1 MLKVLLVDDEPFI
14 MQGLKVLFNWEQEE
28 FEIVKTA
35 SDGEEALEFLKEC
48 PVDLI
53 IADINMPGINGLELL
68 EKIRGE
74 AISDAYFM
82 FLSGY
87 ADFSYAQKA
96 ISYECTDYLLK
107 PVEKEELIE
116 ALKKV
121 RKKNNQRVETRQ
133 TSVKMERA
141 YQARNMISVILGK
154 YDSSNLEYVK
164 EYTRFSEVIYYV
176 EIELD
181 GMQLEEEITDLEKR
195 EYQRKLFQ
203 SCLDFL
209 KEDGNHCIFD
219 VSGQEKIY
227 DVGFVFCDYMSRKEG
242 MTESQ
247 YLEYFQKYLQDAIG
261 LPVVML
267 VGKKVNDIAKIT
279 MSYRAAIMLR
289 SFQGFHQKKSIYYY
303 EEDIQVTNTGIV
315 LCKHSVDQLIQ
326 AIEQNVSPAIIK
338 GVSVFFEEMKAKK
351 LSEKIINLNINYLL
365 FQLIHLATEQDDGI
379 NQEEILRMISESTF
393 DEAIMR
399 GSKAHITRFACE
411 YGDYLTQLR
420 KKVSRGILAEVE
432 KEIWEHYAENLTLKD
447 LSEKYYVNSA
457 YLGQLFRKKYG
468 QSFKDYLNAYRI
480 EQAATLLLRTDDKIY
495 CIAEAVGYHDPD
507 YFVNRFI
514 TLKGCTPA
522 RFRKQAQD
530 EPLIAIKNNKK
541 Q

>member
-1 MLKVLLVDDEPFI
+1 MLRVLLVDDEPFI
-14 MQGLKVLFNWEQEE
+14 LQGLKVLFDWETEG

-35 SDGEEALEFLKEC
+35 GDGEEALKYLKEQQ
-48 PVDLI
+48 VDLI

-74 AISDAYFM
+74 NISDAYFV

-96 ISYECTDYLLK
+96 ISYECTYYLLK
-107 PVEKEELIE
+107 PVEKEELLKV
-116 ALKKV
+116 LKKV
-121 RKKNNQRVETRQ
+121 LEKNEKRIETIQ

-141 YQARNMISVILGK
+141 YLARNMISVILGK
-154 YDSSNLEYVK
+154 YDSANLEYVK
-164 EYTRFSEVIYYV
+164 DYTRFSDFLYYV

-181 GMQLEEEITDLEKR
+181 GMQLEDEITDQEKR

-219 VSGQEKIY
+219 VSGHEKIY
-227 DVGFVFCDYMSRKEG
+227 DVGFVFCDYMAHQEG
-242 MTESQ
+242 MTESK

-261 LPVVML
+261 LPVIML
-267 VGKKVNDIAKIT
+267 VGKKVNDISQIAK
-279 MSYRAAIMLR
+279 SYRAASMLR
-289 SFQGFHQKKSIYYY
+289 SFQGFHSKKNIYYY

-315 LCKHSVDQLIQ
+315 LCKQSLDQLVQ
-326 AIEQNVSPAIIK
+326 AVEQNNSATIIK
-338 GVSVFFEEMKAKK
+338 GVSVFFEEMQSKG

-393 DEAIMR
+393 DEGIMR

-420 KKVSRGILAEVE
+420 KKVSRGVLSEVE
-432 KEIWEHYAENLTLKD
+432 KEVQEHYADNLTLKD

-480 EQAATLLLRTDDKIY
+480 EQAATRLLRTDDKIY

-514 TLKGCTPA
+514 AQKGCTPA
-522 RFRKQAQD
+522 RFRKQAQ
-530 EPLIAIKNNKK
+530 EQRAN
-541 Q
+541 

>member
-1 MLKVLLVDDEPFI
+1 MLRVLLVDDEPFI
-14 MQGLKVLFNWEQEE
+14 LQGLKVLFDWETEG
-28 FEIVKTA
+28 FEIVKTVG
-35 SDGEEALEFLKEC
+35 DGEEALKYLKEHQ
-48 PVDLI
+48 VDLI

-74 AISDAYFM
+74 NISDAYFV

-96 ISYECTDYLLK
+96 ISYECTYYLLK
-107 PVEKEELIE
+107 PVEKEELLKV
-116 ALKKV
+116 LKKV
-121 RKKNNQRVETRQ
+121 LEKNEKRIETIQ

-141 YQARNMISVILGK
+141 YLARNMISVILGK
-154 YDSSNLEYVK
+154 FDSANLEYVK
-164 EYTRFSEVIYYV
+164 DYTRFSDFLYYV

-181 GMQLEEEITDLEKR
+181 GLQLEDEITDQEKR

-219 VSGQEKIY
+219 VSGHEKIY
-227 DVGFVFCDYMSRKEG
+227 DVGFVFCDYMAHQEG
-242 MTESQ
+242 MTESK

-261 LPVVML
+261 LPVIML
-267 VGKKVNDIAKIT
+267 VGKKVNDISQIAK
-279 MSYRAAIMLR
+279 SYRAASMLR
-289 SFQGFHQKKSIYYY
+289 SFQGFHSKKNIYYY

-315 LCKHSVDQLIQ
+315 LCKQSLDQLVQ
-326 AIEQNVSPAIIK
+326 AVEQNNSATIIK
-338 GVSVFFEEMKAKK
+338 GVSVFFEEMQSKG

-393 DEAIMR
+393 DEGIMR

-420 KKVSRGILAEVE
+420 KKVSRGVLSEVE
-432 KEIWEHYAENLTLKD
+432 KEVQEHYADNLTLKD

-480 EQAATLLLRTDDKIY
+480 EQAAIRLLRTDDKIY

-514 TLKGCTPA
+514 AQKGCTPA
-522 RFRKQAQD
+522 RFRKQAQ
-530 EPLIAIKNNKK
+530 EQRAN
-541 Q
+541 

>member
-14 MQGLKVLFNWEQEE
+14 MQGLKVMLYWEREG
-28 FEIVKTA
+28 FEIVRTA
-35 SDGEEALEFLKEC
+35 SDGEGALRFLKEQQ
-48 PVDLI
+48 VDLI

-74 AISDAYFM
+74 NISDSYFV

-96 ISYECTDYLLK
+96 ISYECTYYLLK
-107 PVEKEELIE
+107 PVEKEELIRV
-116 ALKKV
+116 LKKV
-121 RKKNNQRVETRQ
+121 REKNDKRIETKQ
-133 TSVKMERA
+133 TNVKMERA
-141 YQARNMISVILGK
+141 YLARNMISVILGK
-154 YDSSNLEYVK
+154 YDSSNLEHVK
-164 EYTRFSEVIYYV
+164 EHVRFSESLYYV

-181 GMQLEEEITDLEKR
+181 GLQMEEEITDQEKR

-203 SCLDFL
+203 TSLDFL
-209 KEDGNHCIFD
+209 KENGNHCIFD
-219 VSGQEKIY
+219 VSGHEKIY
-227 DVGFVFCDYMSRKEG
+227 DVGFIFCDYMAHQEG
-242 MTESQ
+242 MPEEK

-261 LPVVML
+261 LPVIML
-267 VGKKVNDIAKIT
+267 VGKKVSDISQIAK
-279 MSYRAAIMLR
+279 SYRASSMLR
-289 SFQGFHQKKSIYYY
+289 SFQGFHTKKNIYFY

-315 LCKHSVDQLIQ
+315 LCKHSLDQLIQ
-326 AIEQNVSPAIIK
+326 AIEQSNTATIIK
-338 GVSVFFEEMKAKK
+338 GVTLFFEEMKSKD

-379 NQEEILRMISESTF
+379 NQEEILRIISESTF
-393 DEAIMR
+393 EEGIMR
-399 GSKAHITRFACE
+399 GSKTHISRFACE
-411 YGDYLTQLR
+411 YADYLTQLR
-420 KKVSRGILAEVE
+420 KKVSRGVLAEVE
-432 KEIWEHYAENLTLKD
+432 KEIQENFAENLTLKE

-514 TLKGCTPA
+514 AQKGCTPA
-522 RFRKQAQD
+522 RFRKQSQ
-530 EPLIAIKNNKK
+530 E
-541 Q
+541 